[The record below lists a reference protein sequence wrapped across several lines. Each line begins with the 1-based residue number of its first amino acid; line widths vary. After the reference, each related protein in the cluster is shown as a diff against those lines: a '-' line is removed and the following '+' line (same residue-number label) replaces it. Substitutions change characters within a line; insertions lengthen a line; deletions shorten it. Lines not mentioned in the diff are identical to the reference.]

1 MDGTDLSTVAKS
13 NNGKLCATGDD
24 FGKIKLYSHPVTQP
38 KVNTKYLPGSFLQA
52 KNTIGKIYLV
62 YVVNTFFMI
71 MKKDILYLNFLYIHM
86 CTYFFLKIGTWMVS

>member
-38 KVNTKYLPGSFLQA
+38 KVNTRVIPKWLFKEPQ
-52 KNTIGKIYLV
+52 
-62 YVVNTFFMI
+62 
-71 MKKDILYLNFLYIHM
+71 
-86 CTYFFLKIGTWMVS
+86 

>member
-38 KVNTKYLPGSFLQA
+38 KVNTKYLPGPVLFY
-52 KNTIGKIYLV
+52 KRKIPSV
-62 YVVNTFFMI
+62 KST
-71 MKKDILYLNFLYIHM
+71 
-86 CTYFFLKIGTWMVS
+86 